1 MSLSR
6 KIGNIG
12 SILDSASTGTFMS
25 KAASDAAFESIS
37 YSSLSGTPT
46 VLDSAN
52 VTAIID
58 SAYVQARQTLG
69 SVVLDSAAIISVI
82 DSNYVQARTTTVS
95 SGFVDYEYTATSGQ
109 TTFQDSD
116 LNSNILSYTTDGIM
130 VFYNGVLLRDSSD
143 YTASDGSSVVLASGA
158 DSGSTVSISKW
169 TIPSAGGGAA
179 GIAWGGDR
187 AIVFNDPYST
197 KVIDYFDITTTGNA
211 ASFGNYSSSAGRNVG
226 LSDTT
231 YGVCAGNYEIV
242 DIEYITIAT
251 TGNTSDFGDLTIGRR
266 NMSSVADGTYGIFSG
281 GNGNNT
287 DVIDY
292 ITVASPGNATDFGDL
307 SAISY
312 SGQGVNDATRGVISL
327 GYNSSLNTFVNTI
340 EYITMATPSNSTDF
354 GDLTQGKC
362 QGGGTGCDDGTYGIF
377 VAGID
382 NSISSLNEIE
392 YIIVQTTGNATDF
405 GDLLSAISFCA
416 STSNDTRGVINGGT
430 SPNSNVIQ
438 YITMAT
444 PSNATDFGDLTVA
457 SSQIGATSGSPS

>member
-25 KAASDAAFESIS
+25 KAASNAAFESIS

-169 TIPSAGGGAA
+169 TIPSAGGGGATS
-179 GIAWGGDR
+179 WYGDR
-187 AIVFNDPYST
+187 GIYAGGTNSSYARLDTIQ
-197 KVIDYFDITTTGNA
+197 YFDITTTGNTTD
-211 ASFGNYSSSAGRNVG
+211 FGDLTTATSDGCLGQVSSG
-226 LSDTT
+226 T
-231 YGVCAGNYEIV
+231 YGLFAGGDIGSYVNT
-242 DIEYITIAT
+242 IEYITIASP
-251 TGNTSDFGDLTIGRR
+251 GNASDFGDLNYSPVRGGSCADGTYGLFGGGRDFNTIDYVTIASPGNASDFGDLTVATQNIG
-266 NMSSVADGTYGIFSG
+266 ACGDGTYGVFWQCYSS
-281 GNGNNT
+281 NT
-287 DVIDY
+287 IDY
-292 ITVASPGNATDFGDL
+292 VTIASPGNATDFGDSTL
-307 SAISY
+307 
-312 SGQGVNDATRGVISL
+312 GTLFNATVSDDTYGLKAGGR
-327 GYNSSLNTFVNTI
+327 YNNGSWNNANQI
-340 EYITMATPSNSTDF
+340 EYLTIATP
-354 GDLTQGKC
+354 
-362 QGGGTGCDDGTYGIF
+362 
-377 VAGID
+377 
-382 NSISSLNEIE
+382 
-392 YIIVQTTGNATDF
+392 GNA
-405 GDLLSAISFCA
+405 S
-416 STSNDTRGVINGGT
+416 
-430 SPNSNVIQ
+430 
-438 YITMAT
+438 
-444 PSNATDFGDLTVA
+444 DFGDLTVA
-457 SSQIGATSGSPS
+457 KYQIIGVSNGTYGCWAGAHNFSNVIEYNTIATPGNAADFGDLLESLYGAMGSSGNAS